1 VLEFPATA
9 VGTKGIQM
17 QVREV
22 SESERALWNKFVAES
37 PVGDLLQS
45 FEWGELKR
53 RSGGWQP
60 IRLAAED
67 DGKIV
72 GAVSILKRELPCVN
86 KCIFYAPRGPV
97 CDFSDQEA
105 LHALTDA
112 VKTRAAQEG
121 AILFKIDPPIAIED
135 TQAVPLLKELG
146 FVRIEDPHGFGGVQ
160 PRCVMQLDL
169 IPSMDELLAGCKPKW
184 RYNIRLAEK
193 KGVQVRS
200 DCTRDD
206 LRIFYNL
213 LKETAER
220 DRFLVRGFGYYEDM
234 WDTLVEPGYAKLFLA
249 EYEGEAVAG
258 ALSFIFGD
266 KCWYTYGASSNRH
279 RNVMPNHLMQW
290 RMIEWAKASGCVW
303 YDFRG
308 VSPKKEGEADDH
320 LYGLNRFKE
329 GFGARFV
336 EYIGEFDIPYSRAWY
351 WLWTTGKP
359 MATSFL
365 KLLKKGRSGRGEPP
379 AGGDL

>member
-1 VLEFPATA
+1 
-9 VGTKGIQM
+9 M

-22 SESERALWNKFVAES
+22 PDTDKQLWNEFVAAS
-37 PVGDLLQS
+37 PIGDLLQS

-53 RSGGWQP
+53 RSGGWEP
-60 IRLAAED
+60 IRLAVED
-67 DGKIV
+67 NGRIV
-72 GAVSILKRELPCVN
+72 GAVSILKRRLPHTG

-97 CDFSDQEA
+97 CDFSDQRVLETLLDGVKARA
-105 LHALTDA
+105 LRD
-112 VKTRAAQEG
+112 G
-121 AILFKIDPPIAIED
+121 AILFKVDPPVIAQESD
-135 TQAVPLLKELG
+135 VPSTLQQHG
-146 FVRIEDPHGFGGVQ
+146 FVEVSDAQGFGGVQ

-169 IPSMDELLAGCKPKW
+169 TPSIDDILNGCKPKW

-200 DCTRDD
+200 DCTKED
-206 LRIFYNL
+206 LRTFYEIL
-213 LKETAER
+213 QETAGR
-220 DRFLVRGFGYYEDM
+220 DRFVVRGFGYYEHM

-290 RMIEWAKASGCVW
+290 RMIEWAKESGCIW

-308 VSPKKEGEADDH
+308 VSQKNDGESGDH
-320 LYGLNRFKE
+320 LSGLNRFKE
-329 GFGARFV
+329 GFGAQFV
-336 EYIGEFDIPYSRAWY
+336 EYIGEFDLPLSRAWY
-351 WLWTTGKP
+351 WAWTVGKP
-359 MATSFL
+359 RAVSFL
-365 KLLKKGRSGRGEPP
+365 KSLRRR
-379 AGGDL
+379 

>member
-1 VLEFPATA
+1 MLEFLPIAAEVEGVT
-9 VGTKGIQM
+9 M
-17 QVREV
+17 QVREILD
-22 SESERALWNKFVAES
+22 SERNLWNTFVAES
-37 PVGDLLQS
+37 PTGDLLQS

-60 IRLAAED
+60 IRLAAES

-72 GAVSILKRELPCVN
+72 GAISILKRKLPHLN

-97 CDFSDQEA
+97 CDFSDRQA
-105 LHALTDA
+105 LQVLVDA
-112 VKTRAAQEG
+112 VKDRACREG
-121 AILFKIDPPIAIED
+121 AILFKIDPPVVVEKVD
-135 TQAVPLLKELG
+135 VLPLLGQLGLKE
-146 FVRIEDPHGFGGVQ
+146 IANPNGFGGVQ

-169 IPSMDELLAGCKPKW
+169 SPSIDELLAGCKPKW

-193 KGVQVRS
+193 KGVHVRS
-200 DCTRDD
+200 DCTKDD
-206 LRIFYNL
+206 LRVFYNI
-213 LKETAER
+213 LKETAKR
-220 DRFLVRGFGYYEDM
+220 DRFLVRGYNYYEQM
-234 WDTLVEPGYAKLFLA
+234 WDTLVEPGYANLFLA

-290 RMIEWAKASGCVW
+290 RMIEWAKDSGCVW

-308 VSPKKEGEADDH
+308 VSPKKEEDSGDH

-336 EYIGEFDIPYSRAWY
+336 EYIGEFDLPFSRTWY
-351 WLWTTGKP
+351 WLWAVGKP
-359 MATSFL
+359 MLTSAMKAL
-365 KLLKKGRSGRGEPP
+365 KRSRSEGLGI
-379 AGGDL
+379 GD